1 MNKIINILFTVPLV
15 WALASCYDDKGNY
28 DYTELDKVAISMQ
41 DTVYAT
47 QFRTLELDADIL
59 FEGASEE
66 DYTFNWRL
74 WSNNIGGTNNKKEI
88 GNKRKLSYNV
98 EEIAGSYTLALTVTN
113 KATEVNSY
121 KTALLMVQSNITEG
135 LMVLHEKDGK
145 SDFDLVMSP
154 YFSQRVQQ
162 DEILHNVYETVN
174 GEPLEGRGV
183 SIGSYFSKGRY
194 QDVTILTDK
203 GGVRLS
209 AFTMQ
214 RSYDMSTLFTSLN
227 NWKPENYIF
236 WNYYWSPG
244 SEGYDAI
251 ISNGHFYMY
260 NPIGQLTGDFTT
272 YTEPIL
278 KNGLT
283 YKASPYVP
291 KWIDMFA
298 NHGVIYDELAGRFLG
313 VERSTWIL
321 RPLPEATEVQPFD
334 WSNMHATLR
343 YMDTGY
349 GKHEFGLF
357 ENWDSHEL
365 ALYEFNFD
373 VSPNIGVAKY
383 PASHCPNLK
392 DAKFYAVGD
401 LGPLFM
407 YADDRNLYRFDYN
420 GSKNEEKLYTL
431 QKADE
436 KITGM
441 QILKIYIDRFIP
453 THPFNNKI
461 VLIST
466 YNESTKEGKV
476 YMYYINVTNGA
487 VDLSSEKVLDGFGE
501 ILDMEWNYP
510 KYI

>member
-1 MNKIINILFTVPLV
+1 MNKIINILFTIPLV

-28 DYTELDKVAISMQ
+28 DYIELDKVTISFQ

-59 FEGASEE
+59 FDGASEE
-66 DYTFNWRL
+66 DYTYDWRL
-74 WSNNIGGTNNKKEI
+74 WSNGFDGVNHKKEI
-88 GNKRKLSYNV
+88 GKERKLSYKV
-98 EEIAGSYTLALTVTN
+98 EDLAGAYTLVLTVTN
-113 KATEVNSY
+113 KATEVKSY
-121 KTALLMVQSNITEG
+121 KSALLLVQSSITEG

-154 YFSQRVQQ
+154 YFSQRVQE
-162 DEILHNVYETVN
+162 DEILRNAYEKVN

-183 SIGSYFSKGRY
+183 SIDAFFALGRY
-194 QDVTILTDK
+194 QDVMVLTDK
-203 GGVRLS
+203 GGARLS
-209 AFTMQ
+209 ALTMKK
-214 RSYDMSTLFTSLN
+214 SYDISTLFLN
-227 NWKPENYIF
+227 MEDWKPENYLY

-244 SEGYDAI
+244 RFGYDAL
-251 ISNGHFYMY
+251 ISGGRFYIY
-260 NPIGQLTGDFTT
+260 SAIGESFTS
-272 YTEPIL
+272 YTEPII
-278 KNGLT
+278 KDGLT
-283 YKASPYVP
+283 YKASPYAP
-291 KWIDMFA
+291 KWFDYYQGIL
-298 NHGVIYDELAGRFLG
+298 YDELHGRFLG
-313 VERSTWIL
+313 IENNTYIL
-321 RPLPEATEVQPFD
+321 KELAAPTAAQAFD
-334 WSNMHATLR
+334 WNNMHATLR

-357 ENWDSHEL
+357 EDWDSHEL

-373 VSPNIGVAKY
+373 TKPNIAVAKY

-392 DAKFYAVGD
+392 NAKFYAVGD

-407 YADDRNLYRFDYN
+407 YADDRNVYRFDYN

-441 QILKIYIDRFIP
+441 QILTIFVDRYFP
-453 THPFNNKI
+453 NHPYNNK
-461 VLIST
+461 VMLLST

-487 VDLSSEKVLDGFGE
+487 VDLSSEKILDGFGE
-501 ILDMEWNYP
+501 ILDMNWNYP
-510 KYI
+510 KFI